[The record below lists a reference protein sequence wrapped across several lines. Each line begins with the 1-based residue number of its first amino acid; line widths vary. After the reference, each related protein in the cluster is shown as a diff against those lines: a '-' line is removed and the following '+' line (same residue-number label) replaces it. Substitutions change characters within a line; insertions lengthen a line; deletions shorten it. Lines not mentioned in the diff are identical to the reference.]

1 MSYSREEIAAK
12 VGRFK
17 TWYHNISLNGVPTNP
32 ANPSYPESRWK
43 LIEPHVP
50 RDLTGK
56 TVLDLGCNA
65 GYFSIKLRQRGAQ
78 VLGVDW
84 YPEGIE
90 QARFVADVL
99 ELDIEYVCQNIYEFV
114 VNSTRRFDH
123 VLFLGVFY
131 HLRYPLLVLDYLA
144 RMTGEKLYFQTI
156 VRDAEAR
163 GGLVIPDNIT
173 GDRYDLFDD
182 PGFPRMYFVE
192 KDLEGSYNNWFVCN
206 TSAVYGILR
215 SSGFGNITRASDDC
229 FVCEPAGPAARPK
242 VSHDLTRIRT

>member
-99 ELDIEYVCQNIYEFV
+99 ELDIEYKPVWSY
-114 VNSTRRFDH
+114 SLM
-123 VLFLGVFY
+123 VLK
-131 HLRYPLLVLDYLA
+131 R
-144 RMTGEKLYFQTI
+144 
-156 VRDAEAR
+156 
-163 GGLVIPDNIT
+163 
-173 GDRYDLFDD
+173 
-182 PGFPRMYFVE
+182 
-192 KDLEGSYNNWFVCN
+192 
-206 TSAVYGILR
+206 
-215 SSGFGNITRASDDC
+215 
-229 FVCEPAGPAARPK
+229 
-242 VSHDLTRIRT
+242 